1 MMRLALKFLTVAILS
16 SSLMACSIGSGRL
29 PDWLVDDKIVL
40 PPAELVDFDAEF
52 EADEVWSEDVGEGAK
67 TEYSDLS
74 PWLQNGAIV
83 AVDYQGE
90 VNSLETSSG
99 DLNWKIELEVP
110 VVTGPGGG
118 EGLILIGSQQ
128 GEVIA
133 LDESTG
139 EFKWRQRLSS
149 EVLTPPKAAYGVVV
163 ARTADGRMTGL
174 SSSDGTVLW
183 NYQRAV
189 PLLSL
194 RGASPPV
201 VYDDRVIAGYA
212 NGKLI
217 ALSITDGKVIWE
229 RSVAIPRGRTEI
241 DRLVDL
247 DSAPVIRYGRVYVVA
262 YHGNVAAI
270 DIDSGQELWSREM
283 SSKAGLDVDPDVA
296 VYITDEES
304 HIWAVKDGSGNG
316 LWRQTELLRRRL
328 TAPTIVGD
336 YVVVGDLEGYVHWM
350 SRQDGRF
357 VARMRISGS
366 AIRSKPLVK
375 DDLIF
380 VSAIDGTLAAIRI
393 P

>member
-1 MMRLALKFLTVAILS
+1 MRLALKFFTVVTLS
-16 SSLMACSIGSGRL
+16 CSLIACSTGRL

-52 EADEVWSEDVGEGAK
+52 EADEVWSEDVGDGAK

-74 PWLQNGAIV
+74 PWLQNGAII

-90 VNSLETSSG
+90 VNSLQTSSG
-99 DLNWKIELEVP
+99 DLNWQIELEVP

-118 EGLILIGSQQ
+118 EGLVLIGSQQ

-139 EFKWRQRLSS
+139 EFRWRQRLSS

-212 NGKLI
+212 NGKLV
-217 ALSITDGKVIWE
+217 ALSITDGKEIWE

-241 DRLVDL
+241 DRLVDI
-247 DSAPVIRYGRVYVVA
+247 DSAPVIRYGRVYIVA

-270 DIDSGQELWSREM
+270 DIDSGQQLWSREM

-296 VYITDEES
+296 VYISDEDS
-304 HIWAVKDGSGNG
+304 HIWAVQDGSGNG
-316 LWRQTELLRRRL
+316 LWRQTELLRRRA
-328 TAPTIVGD
+328 TAPAIVGD

-357 VARMRISGS
+357 VGRMRISGS

-380 VSAIDGTLAAIRI
+380 VFAIDGTLAAIRV